1 MYVERVPN
9 RNSPA
14 AVLLR
19 ESVREGKKTR
29 KRTLANLSH
38 WPEEQIAALRRVLKA
53 ETLVGPTDA
62 LEITRSLPHGH
73 VAAVLGTM
81 RRLGVAELIEPKA
94 SRNRDLVLTMI
105 ASRILD
111 PRSKLATARGL
122 DSETASNSLAAM
134 VGIESVDE
142 DDLYRAMDWLLP
154 RQQQIE
160 QQLAQRHLR
169 AGSLVLYDLTSTYFE
184 GRHCP
189 LACLGYSRD
198 ERFGNPQIVIGLLTN
213 AAGCPVA
220 VEVFEGNTADPKT
233 VDSQIRKLR
242 ERFGLQQVIL
252 VGDRGTLT
260 SARIRQ
266 DLQPVEQLQWITA
279 LRSPQI
285 IALARSERL
294 QLSLFD
300 ERDLAEIQDPGYPG
314 ERLIACRNPLL
325 AAERTR
331 KRKELLAVT
340 EKQLNKVVAATQRAR
355 RPLRGKDAIAMAA
368 GKALGRYKM
377 GKHFHLQIDEDR
389 FWFRRNQDSIDQ
401 ETAVDGIYVVRTNV
415 PASQLSSEKVVQAYK
430 GLSNVEQAFRSL
442 KSVDLKI
449 RPVHHRLAD
458 RVRSHVLL
466 CMLAWYV
473 EWHLRDRL
481 APLLFDDSQPLAG
494 EVLRPSV
501 VAPAQRSPQAQDKA
515 RRKRT
520 DNGLPV
526 HSFHTLM
533 QDLHTIAWNTV
544 RMGHAMF
551 RMITTPTPFQQ
562 RVFDLLAVPLQP

>member
-401 ETAVDGIYVVRTNV
+401 ETALDGIYVVRTNV
-415 PASQLSSEKVVQAYK
+415 PATQLSSDKVVQAYK

-481 APLLFDDSQPLAG
+481 APLLFDDSQPMAG

>member
-105 ASRILD
+105 AARILD

-389 FWFRRNQDSIDQ
+389 FWFRRNQDSIDG
-401 ETAVDGIYVVRTNV
+401 ETALDGIYVVRTNV
-415 PASQLSSEKVVQAYK
+415 PVTQLSSDKVVQAYK

-544 RMGHAMF
+544 RMGHTMF

>member
-1 MYVERVPN
+1 
-9 RNSPA
+9 
-14 AVLLR
+14 
-19 ESVREGKKTR
+19 
-29 KRTLANLSH
+29 
-38 WPEEQIAALRRVLKA
+38 VLKA
-53 ETLVGPTDA
+53 ETLVGPSDA

-81 RRLGVAELIEPKA
+81 RRLGVAELIELKA
-94 SRNRDLVLTMI
+94 SRNRDLVLAMI

-134 VGIESVDE
+134 AGIESIDE

-285 IALARSERL
+285 MALARSERL

-331 KRKELLAVT
+331 KRSELLAIT

-355 RPLRGKDAIAMAA
+355 RSLRGKDAIAMAA

-389 FWFRRNQDSIDQ
+389 FWVRRNQDSIDQ
-401 ETAVDGIYVVRTNV
+401 ETALDGIYVVRTNV

-520 DNGLPV
+520 DDGLPV

-544 RMGHAMF
+544 RMGHATF

-562 RVFDLLAVPLQP
+562 RVFDLLGVPLQP

>member
-94 SRNRDLVLTMI
+94 SRNRNLVLAMI

-189 LACLGYSRD
+189 LARLGYSRD

-220 VEVFEGNTADPKT
+220 VEVFEATRP
-233 VDSQIRKLR
+233 IRK
-242 ERFGLQQVIL
+242 
-252 VGDRGTLT
+252 
-260 SARIRQ
+260 
-266 DLQPVEQLQWITA
+266 
-279 LRSPQI
+279 RST
-285 IALARSERL
+285 ARS
-294 QLSLFD
+294 
-300 ERDLAEIQDPGYPG
+300 GN
-314 ERLIACRNPLL
+314 C
-325 AAERTR
+325 
-331 KRKELLAVT
+331 
-340 EKQLNKVVAATQRAR
+340 
-355 RPLRGKDAIAMAA
+355 GKDSACN
-368 GKALGRYKM
+368 R
-377 GKHFHLQIDEDR
+377 
-389 FWFRRNQDSIDQ
+389 
-401 ETAVDGIYVVRTNV
+401 
-415 PASQLSSEKVVQAYK
+415 
-430 GLSNVEQAFRSL
+430 
-442 KSVDLKI
+442 
-449 RPVHHRLAD
+449 
-458 RVRSHVLL
+458 
-466 CMLAWYV
+466 
-473 EWHLRDRL
+473 
-481 APLLFDDSQPLAG
+481 
-494 EVLRPSV
+494 
-501 VAPAQRSPQAQDKA
+501 
-515 RRKRT
+515 
-520 DNGLPV
+520 
-526 HSFHTLM
+526 
-533 QDLHTIAWNTV
+533 
-544 RMGHAMF
+544 
-551 RMITTPTPFQQ
+551 
-562 RVFDLLAVPLQP
+562 

>member
-1 MYVERVPN
+1 MRLAV
-9 RNSPA
+9 SPEISTAMA
-14 AVLLR
+14 AGLIDPTILIPQRFLEQLADDEVQQICVHEAAHLLR
-19 ESVREGKKTR
+19 FDDYHLMFQRVLEAVFALHPCVRWIARQMDLEREIACDDFVVEAGGEAKPYAACLARVVELSGGVRGLPAVAHVAEGSSNLAKRIDMLLDKTR
-29 KRTLANLSH
+29 NKRPRL
-38 WPEEQIAALRRVLKA
+38 LKA
-53 ETLVGPTDA
+53 
-62 LEITRSLPHGH
+62 
-73 VAAVLGTM
+73 
-81 RRLGVAELIEPKA
+81 RLA
-94 SRNRDLVLTMI
+94 
-105 ASRILD
+105 
-111 PRSKLATARGL
+111 
-122 DSETASNSLAAM
+122 
-134 VGIESVDE
+134 
-142 DDLYRAMDWLLP
+142 
-154 RQQQIE
+154 
-160 QQLAQRHLR
+160 
-169 AGSLVLYDLTSTYFE
+169 
-184 GRHCP
+184 
-189 LACLGYSRD
+189 
-198 ERFGNPQIVIGLLTN
+198 GLLV
-213 AAGCPVA
+213 P
-220 VEVFEGNTADPKT
+220 
-233 VDSQIRKLR
+233 
-242 ERFGLQQVIL
+242 
-252 VGDRGTLT
+252 LT
-260 SARIRQ
+260 
-266 DLQPVEQLQWITA
+266 
-279 LRSPQI
+279 
-285 IALARSERL
+285 
-294 QLSLFD
+294 
-300 ERDLAEIQDPGYPG
+300 
-314 ERLIACRNPLL
+314 
-325 AAERTR
+325 
-331 KRKELLAVT
+331 LLAVT

-401 ETAVDGIYVVRTNV
+401 ETALDGIYVVRTNV
-415 PASQLSSEKVVQAYK
+415 PANQLSSDKVVQAYK

-520 DNGLPV
+520 DDGLPV

-544 RMGHAMF
+544 RMGHATL
-551 RMITTPTPFQQ
+551 RIITTPTPFQQ